1 MMGIALKR
9 RGFCRLLVGGSH
21 AGAWLAGA
29 AIGRAADLPAP
40 ARPIAALNAALL
52 AAMKAGPTES
62 FASRAAALQPV
73 VERAFDLPAILRAS
87 VGSRWAGFSAVAQG
101 ALLEAFTRFTVAS
114 WTANFDRF
122 DGERFEVLPEMRQVG
137 AEQVVESQ
145 IVPRQGTP
153 TRLDYVMRDSGDAWK
168 AVDVLVDGAI
178 SRVATQ
184 RSDFRSLL
192 TSGDP
197 APLLAMLRHKAD
209 ALAAG
214 GGS

>member
-1 MMGIALKR
+1 MNRATLGWRRFGR
-9 RGFCRLLVGGSH
+9 RGFGLL
-21 AGAWLAGA
+21 LAGA
-29 AIGRAADLPAP
+29 LLAGVRPSVAADLPAP

-52 AAMKAGPTES
+52 AAMKAGPTEA
-62 FASRAAALQPV
+62 FAARAQTLKPV
-73 VERAFDLPAILRAS
+73 VERTFDLPAILRAS
-87 VGSRWAGFSAVAQG
+87 IGARWAGFSAVAQG
-101 ALLEAFTRFTVAS
+101 ALLQAFTDFTVAS
-114 WTANFDRF
+114 WAANFDTY

-137 AEQVVESQ
+137 ADQVVESQ
-145 IVPRQGTP
+145 IVPRQGAP
-153 TRLDYVMRDSGDAWK
+153 TRLDYVMRETDGAWK

-197 APLLAMLRHKAD
+197 TPLLDMLRRKAG
-209 ALAAG
+209 ALAAD

>member
-1 MMGIALKR
+1 MNRATLGWRRFGR
-9 RGFCRLLVGGSH
+9 RGFGLL
-21 AGAWLAGA
+21 LAGA
-29 AIGRAADLPAP
+29 LLAGARPSVAADLPAP

-52 AAMKAGPTES
+52 AAMKAGPTEA
-62 FASRAAALQPV
+62 FAARAQALKPV
-73 VERAFDLPAILRAS
+73 VERTFDLPAILRAS
-87 VGSRWAGFSAVAQG
+87 IGARWAGFSAVAQG
-101 ALLEAFTRFTVAS
+101 ALLQAFTDFTVAS
-114 WTANFDRF
+114 WAANFDTY

-137 AEQVVESQ
+137 ADQVVESR
-145 IVPRQGTP
+145 IVPRQGAP
-153 TRLDYVMRDSGDAWK
+153 TRLDYVMRETDGAWK

-197 APLLAMLRHKAD
+197 TPLLDMLRRKAG
-209 ALAAG
+209 ALAAD